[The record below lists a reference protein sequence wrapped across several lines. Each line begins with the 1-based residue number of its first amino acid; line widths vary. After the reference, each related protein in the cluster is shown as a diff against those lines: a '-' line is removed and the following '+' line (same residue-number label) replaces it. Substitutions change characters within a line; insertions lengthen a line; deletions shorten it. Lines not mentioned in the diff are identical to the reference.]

1 MLDTILRNSFMFSCG
16 IAPWFFAA
24 VILKANCLNLHRI
37 NTYLVQNQ
45 ILVALLAIKGFFSKI
60 YLNIKHTML
69 IVSFGLKRPFMP
81 SRKWRHLRS
90 MMYNHNM
97 AQSAKSVKVSV
108 D

>member
-1 MLDTILRNSFMFSCG
+1 MLPYCSDLERKLSRF
-16 IAPWFFAA
+16 
-24 VILKANCLNLHRI
+24 VLHQ
-37 NTYLVQNQ
+37 NVLVQNHV
-45 ILVALLAIKGFFSKI
+45 LVALLVIKGFFSKI
-60 YLNIKHTML
+60 YLNIKHPMY

-81 SRKWRHLRS
+81 SRKWRHLRL